1 MLFFSRKL
9 HCTRNYIHMNLFVS
23 LILKAVTVF
32 IKDVVLY
39 DVGETDNCQASVSA
53 QFSYLP
59 ANPHFLSRTGAAAL
73 FDFTNLNARP
83 QSLPNVLGVAVFAK
97 SNPLLGPCFPIPMS
111 SRML

>member
-1 MLFFSRKL
+1 
-9 HCTRNYIHMNLFVS
+9 MNLFVS

-53 QFSYLP
+53 SSSYLRV
-59 ANPHFLSRTGAAAL
+59 NSHFLAITGAAAL
-73 FDFTNLNARP
+73 SDFTDLNAWP

-97 SNPLLGPCFPIPMS
+97 SIPLLGRCFPIPMS